1 MKSRCVLRVIE
12 CSGGDYQI
20 GRQYGE
26 AAREDLGRNVAFL
39 FASMERLPHEASQGG
54 VLEASRRYLD
64 GARAFDPGAL
74 DRVKGIADGGG
85 ISFDEAFALQCFSEL
100 FVNHAGLAGMC
111 TSLAVSGAATRD
123 GTTLLGQNLDWHP
136 ESVVNLVR
144 IRRADGVR
152 VLGIVLNGY
161 GAVYL
166 TSGGVGNCANMTLS
180 PPAPV
185 KGHVPFAIYLYAA
198 MRGRTAAEAMGV
210 LRRTAR
216 GVGYVHVAD
225 GSGAMMGIESVY
237 DDHALVEPEDGVLV
251 HANHYETQKY
261 RKLDGARVHIP
272 DSFHRAS
279 RLRELVASSYGSITP
294 ETVKTLLSDHAR
306 RPHSV
311 CAHAEA
317 NEGAT
322 IPVESVAS
330 VVMVPVEGRMLVAA
344 GTPCDHEFV
353 EYRV

>member
-1 MKSRCVLRVIE
+1 MKSRGVLRVIE

-26 AAREDLGRNVAFL
+26 AAREDLHRNVAFL
-39 FASMERLPHEASQGG
+39 FASMARLPHEARRGS

-64 GARAFDPGAL
+64 GARALDPGAL
-74 DRVKGIADGGG
+74 ERVRGMADGAG

-100 FVNHAGLAGMC
+100 FVNYAGLAGMC
-111 TSLAVSGAATRD
+111 TSLALSGAATRD

-136 ESVVNLVR
+136 GSVVNLVR

-166 TSGGVGNCANMTLS
+166 TSDGVGNCANMTLC

-198 MRGRTAAEAMGV
+198 MRGRSAAEAMDV

-225 GSGAMMGIESVY
+225 GAGAMMGIESVY

-251 HANHYETQKY
+251 HANHYETGRY
-261 RKLDGARVHIP
+261 RELDGAPVHIP
-272 DSFHRAS
+272 DSFHRAD
-279 RLRELVASSYGSITP
+279 RLRALIAAAHGSITP
-294 ETVKTLLSDHAR
+294 ETVKALLSDHAG

-311 CAHAEA
+311 CAHVEPS
-317 NEGAT
+317 EHAT
-322 IPVESVAS
+322 VPTGSIAS
-330 VVMVPVEGRMLVAA
+330 VVMIPAEGRMLVAA
-344 GTPCDHEFV
+344 GTPCDHEYV